1 VLGSKVVSLRG
12 KNQQVKAFLSHA
24 YVDREIAGELRKK
37 LRDFRIDVFVAHDDI
52 DSGEEWMNMLIKE
65 IKACDIFL
73 LLLTK
78 EYHTA
83 NFTEQE
89 AGAAVALD
97 KPIIPISLNKVIGY
111 GFVTKYQY
119 NKLTSEMPY
128 HECFKLAQTIYK
140 KIATNARESINILIN
155 NFAQA
160 ESFDQANSMARLI
173 EEYGDFE
180 QEQIR
185 NIARAYLDNGEIQGG
200 FAAKRIVK
208 NILKDHQNLLG
219 LELRSMISRV
229 LDLS

>member
-1 VLGSKVVSLRG
+1 LSLRE

-52 DSGEEWMNMLIKE
+52 EGGEEWMNMLIRE

-73 LLLTK
+73 VLLTK

-89 AGAAVALD
+89 AGAAVALG
-97 KPIIPISLNKVIGY
+97 KPVIPISLNKAIGH

-128 HECFKLAQTIYK
+128 HECYKLAQTIYK
-140 KIATNARESINILIN
+140 KIAATAKETINILIKS
-155 NFAQA
+155 FARA
-160 ESFDQANSMARLI
+160 GSYDQANSIARLI
-173 EEYGDFE
+173 EEYETFE

-185 NIARAYLDNGEIQGG
+185 IIAGAYLDNGEIQNG
-200 FAAKRIVK
+200 FTAKLVVK
-208 NILKDHQNLLG
+208 NILRDHQNLLG
-219 LELRSMISRV
+219 LELKNRIGRV